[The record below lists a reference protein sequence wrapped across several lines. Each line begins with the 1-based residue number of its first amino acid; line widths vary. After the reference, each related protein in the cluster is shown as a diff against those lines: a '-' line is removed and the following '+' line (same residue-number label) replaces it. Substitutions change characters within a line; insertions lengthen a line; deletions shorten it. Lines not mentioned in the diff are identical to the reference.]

1 MKDIV
6 VGIGE
11 ILWDMLSDGKKPGG
25 APANFAYHVS
35 QFGLPAVVC
44 SAVGPDDAGRELI
57 TLFDSR
63 NLPHLT
69 PTVDYPT
76 GSVEVEI
83 DADGIPQYD
92 IKREVAWDHIPLSH
106 ELEKLASRT
115 RAMSFGSLAQRCAQ
129 SRHTIQSFAHAVSAG
144 LPKDHPDSPLIVF
157 DVNLRQD
164 FYDKDL
170 LHQSLELCNVLKIN
184 DEELVIVSRLFDYPG
199 LDLESKCRALLA
211 DFNLRI
217 VILTCGTNGSYVF
230 TPGEKSFFPTPRVE
244 VADTVGAG
252 DSFTAAFVASVLRG
266 RTVRE
271 AHAKAVETAAFVC
284 TQPGAMPVLPHT
296 LKD

>member
-1 MKDIV
+1 MKDFV

-11 ILWDMLSDGKKPGG
+11 ILWDMLPNGKKPGG

-35 QFGLPAVVC
+35 QFGLPAVVS

-57 TLFDSR
+57 ALFDSR

-92 IKREVAWDHIPLSH
+92 IKKDVAWDHIPLSH

-115 RAMSFGSLAQRCAQ
+115 RAMSFGSLAQRCRQ
-129 SRHTIQSFAHAVSAG
+129 SRHTIQSFARAVSAG
-144 LPKDHPDSPLIVF
+144 FPKDNPDSPLIVF

-184 DEELVIVSRLFDYPG
+184 DEELVIVGRLFDYPG

-217 VILTCGTNGSYVF
+217 VILTCGTDGSYVF
-230 TPGEKSFFPTPRVE
+230 TSSEKSFFPTPRVE

-252 DSFTAAFVASVLRG
+252 DSFTAAFIASVLRG

-284 TQPGAMPVLPHT
+284 TQPGAMPLLPHT
-296 LKD
+296 LTD